1 MANKI
6 KLKRGLA
13 ANVGSLTLE
22 SGELAVVLDSN
33 KLKFGD
39 ANGVVKDIE
48 TVSADSAKKTVGA
61 LTITQNGNSIGS
73 FDGSSNKTLDVTAE
87 TALATFEI
95 REDGN
100 LYAIGN
106 DVSDINAYSINEDGD
121 LILTLNQV
129 EKNLGHV
136 IGDGAAVTPDL
147 SDYATKEYV
156 DNAIPSLE
164 NYATKTYVDNAI
176 PNLNNYAT
184 KTYVDNAI
192 PNLDNYA
199 TKEYV
204 NTALN
209 NLSFVTLTK
218 TEYNALATKDA
229 NTLYIIK
236 EG

>member
-13 ANVGSLTLE
+13 ADVGSLTLE

-48 TVSADSAKKTVGA
+48 AVSADTAKKTAGT
-61 LTITQNGNSIGS
+61 LTIKQNGNSIGS
-73 FDGSSNKTLDVTAE
+73 FDGSSNKTLEVTAE

-95 REDGN
+95 RSDGN

-106 DVSDINAYSINEDGD
+106 DASDIDAYSINSDGD
-121 LILTLNQV
+121 LILTLNKL

-136 IGDGAAVTPDL
+136 VASAGDG
-147 SDYATKEYV
+147 DYATKEYV
-156 DNAIPSLE
+156 DNAIPSL
-164 NYATKTYVDNAI
+164 D
-176 PNLNNYAT
+176 
-184 KTYVDNAI
+184 D
-192 PNLDNYA
+192 YA

-204 NTALN
+204 DNSTPVMEGYATEEYVNNSISSALN
-209 NLSFVTLTK
+209 NLSFVVLTK
-218 TEYNALATKDA
+218 ADYNALTTKNA

>member
-13 ANVGSLTLE
+13 ANIGNLTLE

-39 ANGVVKDIE
+39 ANGIVKDIE

-73 FDGSSNKTLDVTAE
+73 FDGSSNKTFDVTSE

-106 DVSDINAYSINEDGD
+106 DVSDINAYSINEDGN

-136 IGDGAAVTPDL
+136 VGDGSAAAPDL
-147 SDYATKEYV
+147 SNYATKEYV
-156 DNAIPSLE
+156 NNAIPSLD
-164 NYATKTYVDNAI
+164 NYATKTYVDGSI
-176 PNLNNYAT
+176 PDLN
-184 KTYVDNAI
+184 
-192 PNLDNYA
+192 NYA

-218 TEYNALATKDA
+218 AEYNALTTKNA

-236 EG
+236 EN

>member
-73 FDGSSNKTLDVTAE
+73 FDGSSNKTLNVTAE

-136 IGDGAAVTPDL
+136 IGDGVPDL

-156 DNAIPSLE
+156 DNAIPSLD
-164 NYATKTYVDNAI
+164 NYATKTYVDDSI
-176 PNLNNYAT
+176 PELN
-184 KTYVDNAI
+184 
-192 PNLDNYA
+192 NYA

-218 TEYNALATKDA
+218 TEYNALTTKDA